1 MDAQTTS
8 EALGLSTSEWGQRE
22 ITYTGK
28 RKALVPKWKHHFITS
43 ICPDSPNKLKVNM

>member
-28 RKALVPKWKHHFITS
+28 RKALVPKWKIYAVKTWPWS
-43 ICPDSPNKLKVNM
+43 RKT